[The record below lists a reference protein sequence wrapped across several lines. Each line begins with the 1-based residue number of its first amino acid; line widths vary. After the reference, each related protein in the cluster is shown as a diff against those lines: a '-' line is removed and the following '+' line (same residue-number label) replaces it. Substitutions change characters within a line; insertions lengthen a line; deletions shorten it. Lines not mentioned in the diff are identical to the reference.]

1 MAGVRKLARVIR
13 HQGLHRLIFALIL
26 FCLLS
31 MAYLAYH
38 VSAGP
43 KIKEALVPLP
53 LGDCV
58 ATSVVGGGP
67 RTPLFLP
74 SQVSQRRHSARITDT
89 SRTEPVVLLF
99 VESIYSQL
107 GQEIVA
113 ILESSRFHYRTEIA
127 PGKGDMPPLAW
138 RGRGRYTL
146 IVYENLLKYV
156 NLDSWN
162 RQLLDKYCQDY
173 GVGIIGFYRANE
185 NSPSSAQLRGFPLFL
200 RSNLPLWDYKVNP
213 AAPLLYI
220 TKPNELEPGPLPA
233 DNWTTFL
240 SNHSTYEPVLLA
252 SPKPAEPNQL
262 PTHLHQQRALLATV
276 MQDLGLHDG
285 IQRVFFGGSLSFWLH
300 KLLFVD
306 AVGFLTGRRLSLSL
320 DRFLLVDVDDIFV
333 GKDGTRMKVADVEV
347 RALKSYWTYYSTSVI
362 LFILTFPGVRHG
374 VLAKITSTDTVSQI
388 KWQGCM
394 IWEKKHWIKNFDKRK
409 IIVCF
414 VKCNFFFLGFR
425 FAVLHNLAQMFWL
438 DMNMTIKKI
447 IWKCIIVIFHCNSI
461 LLKG

>member
-333 GKDGTRMKVADVEV
+333 GKEGTRMKVADVEV
-347 RALKSYWTYYSTSVI
+347 RALKTYWTYSTSVI
-362 LFILTFPGVRHG
+362 QFILTFPGVRHG
-374 VLAKITSTDTVSQI
+374 VLAKITSTDTVSHI

-394 IWEKKHWIKNFDKRK
+394 IWEKKHWITNFDKNNYNYLLCEMQ
-409 IIVCF
+409 IIFFGLQVCCTAQF
-414 VKCNFFFLGFR
+414 GPN
-425 FAVLHNLAQMFWL
+425 VLIRYEY
-438 DMNMTIKKI
+438 DYKKI
-447 IWKCIIVIFHCNSI
+447 RYENVLF
-461 LLKG
+461 

>member
-1 MAGVRKLARVIR
+1 MAGVRKLARVFR
-13 HQGLHRLIFALIL
+13 HQGLHRLILALIL

-43 KIKEALVPLP
+43 KIKEAPLPLP

-58 ATSVVGGGP
+58 ATSVVGGGQ
-67 RTPLFLP
+67 RAPLFLP
-74 SQVSQRRHSARITDT
+74 SQISQRRHSPRTADT

-127 PGKGDMPPLAW
+127 PGKGDMPSLAW

-146 IVYENLLKYV
+146 IIYENLLKYV

-200 RSNLPLWDYKVNP
+200 RSNLPLWDYRVNP

-252 SPKPAEPNQL
+252 SPRPAEPNQL
-262 PTHLHQQRALLATV
+262 PTHSHQQRALLATV
-276 MQDLGLHDG
+276 VQDLGLHDG

-306 AVGFLTGRRLSLSL
+306 AVGYLTGRRLSLSL

-333 GKDGTRMKVADVEV
+333 GKEGTRMKVADVEV
-347 RALKSYWTYYSTSVI
+347 RALKRHWIYLPSVI
-362 LFILTFPGVRHG
+362 QFILSIPGVKHN
-374 VLAKITSTDTVSQI
+374 VLFKISITVAI
-388 KWQGCM
+388 A
-394 IWEKKHWIKNFDKRK
+394 HTR
-409 IIVCF
+409 
-414 VKCNFFFLGFR
+414 
-425 FAVLHNLAQMFWL
+425 AA
-438 DMNMTIKKI
+438 
-447 IWKCIIVIFHCNSI
+447 
-461 LLKG
+461 